1 MHDKV
6 CYIFGAG
13 EFYYP
18 VIKFAENRFIIAA
31 DGGFKYLHTKP
42 DLIIGDFDSLPNVP
56 DHGNIIRLN
65 KEKDETDMFAAIK
78 EGIANDCET
87 FHIYGGTGGRID
99 HTLANIQSIAYLAEI
114 GFQGYLHDKD
124 YIITAIKNQSIS
136 FGSKHSGYLSIFAH
150 DKMNRGVTLTGLKY
164 SLENADISNTFPIGI
179 SNEFIGVESTV
190 SVKDGTLIVIYSN

>member
-18 VIKFAENRFIIAA
+18 VINFAENRFIIAA
-31 DGGFKYLHTKP
+31 DGGYKYLQIKP
-42 DLIIGDFDSLPNVP
+42 DLIIGDFDSLSNVP

-78 EGIANDCET
+78 EGIANNCNT

-99 HTLANIQSIAYLAEI
+99 HTLANIQSIAYLADI
-114 GFQGYLHDKD
+114 SLTGFLYDQD
-124 YIITAIKNQSIS
+124 YIITVIKNQSVS
-136 FGSKHSGYLSIFAH
+136 FDGDKSGYISIFAYGETAS
-150 DKMNRGVTLTGLKY
+150 GVTLTGLKY
-164 SLENADISNTFPIGI
+164 TLDNAIISNLYPIGI
-179 SNEFIGVESTV
+179 SNEFVGVESTV
-190 SVKDGTLIVIYSN
+190 SVTDGTLIVIYSN